1 MGRACE
7 LCSNRASFYC
17 PSDSAFLCCDCDAAV
32 HAANFLVARHFR
44 RRICSEC
51 NRFTGIHIS
60 GAALPSTCTSCS
72 PEKPPSDDVD
82 SLPSSSTCVSTSES
96 CAAEK
101 IKATRAAAGKKR
113 RRSFWSSV
121 TDDASQEAKK
131 KRNSVGSVE
140 LEQEQEEVFGKWSR
154 EIGLGLGL
162 GENGNR
168 VASHALSVCLGK
180 WNLLPFRVAAATSF
194 WQGLRFCGDRSLA
207 TWQNLARLEK
217 ISGVPANLILA
228 AHANL
233 ARVFTLP
240 RELHEGWGES

>member
-1 MGRACE
+1 MGKACE
-7 LCSNRASFYC
+7 LCNNQASLYC
-17 PSDSAFLCCDCDAAV
+17 PSDSAFLCGDCDAAV

-44 RRICSEC
+44 RRICAKC
-51 NRFTGIHIS
+51 NRFTGIYIA
-60 GAALPSTCTSCS
+60 GATFPSTCTACS
-72 PEKPPSDDVD
+72 PEKDLSDDGD
-82 SLPSSSTCVSTSES
+82 SLPSSSTCVSSSES
-96 CAAEK
+96 CATKK
-101 IKATRAAAGKKR
+101 IKATRTAAGKKR
-113 RRSFWSSV
+113 RRSFSSSV
-121 TDDASQEAKK
+121 TDDASQEAK
-131 KRNSVGSVE
+131 RQRENVGSV
-140 LEQEQEEVFGKWSR
+140 EQEQEEVFAKWSR

-162 GENGNR
+162 GETGNR

-194 WQGLRFCGDRSLA
+194 WLGLRFCGDRSLA

-217 ISGVPANLILA
+217 ISGVPAKLILA